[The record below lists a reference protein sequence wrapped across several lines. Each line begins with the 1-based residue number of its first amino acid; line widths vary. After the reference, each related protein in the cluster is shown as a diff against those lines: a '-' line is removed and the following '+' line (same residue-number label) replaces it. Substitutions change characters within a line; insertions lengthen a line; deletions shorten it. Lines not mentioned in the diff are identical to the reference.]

1 MKILKRF
8 IDATKNRN
16 AHNYCTQ
23 LLNRYVRHL
32 FQKFEPL
39 DELKQASLIILLSNF
54 SSQTTFE
61 LVKILKERT
70 LASNIEYDEV
80 LDVAHSRKPPIGAL
94 LWNRND
100 FKGSTCIHHLSVSV
114 KMINCVMR
122 NAY

>member
-1 MKILKRF
+1 MKIRKRF

-23 LLNRYVRHL
+23 LLNKYVRPL

-100 FKGSTCIHHLSVSV
+100 FKGSTCIHHVSV
-114 KMINCVMR
+114 KMINCVM
-122 NAY
+122 

>member
-1 MKILKRF
+1 MYILE
-8 IDATKNRN
+8 ITS
-16 AHNYCTQ
+16 TS
-23 LLNRYVRHL
+23 

-100 FKGSTCIHHLSVSV
+100 FKGSILVYLFIRGVHFS
-114 KMINCVMR
+114 KM
-122 NAY
+122 